1 MGAASWDRPDQG
13 QDEQQLTA
21 DAANSVLAPDPRPND
36 AIRSW
41 LARGIHTF
49 GIDPR
54 RLGGRGHARRV
65 LGEDSRL
72 ASGSAGGWRD
82 LGSALQRHTIHNG
95 LTHLS
100 PEEREVV
107 NLAYLEGRSNPQIAA
122 TLGVSVSTVRRRLW
136 LALDHL
142 DEYVRRTGTWVSAI
156 LLLGLVYA
164 IDRSTRLGRWVSAV
178 PSADWPHKLA
188 AAVAVGTVTA
198 AGVGLVAAN
207 LHSSTSKH
215 SSPPATARLI
225 PSLPG
230 VTKSSLANLQPI
242 TPSTVAPI
250 TPIAAAPV
258 TQVTAAPPKGI
269 TTATKATKATKA
281 TNAGPGATDE
291 QSGEGDSTSE
301 ESGDADDT
309 SPVVTAKSP
318 STQGST
324 ASRSS
329 RDHSRVVAEEGRSD
343 I

>member
-1 MGAASWDRPDQG
+1 VGTASWERPDHG
-13 QDEQQLTA
+13 RDEEQVTA
-21 DAANSVLAPDPRPND
+21 DAANSVLSSDPRPND

-72 ASGSAGGWRD
+72 ASGDAGGWRD
-82 LGSALQRHTIHNG
+82 LGSALERHTIHNG

-164 IDRSTRLGRWVSAV
+164 IDRSTRLVRWASAV

-198 AGVGLVAAN
+198 AGVGLVVAN
-207 LHSSTSKH
+207 QHSSTAKH
-215 SSPPATARLI
+215 SSPPATAGLI
-225 PSLPG
+225 PTLPG
-230 VTKSSLANLQPI
+230 VTKSSMANLRPI
-242 TPSTVAPI
+242 TPSTAAPI
-250 TPIAAAPV
+250 TPTTVASV
-258 TQVTAAPPKGI
+258 TQIAAAPPKGA
-269 TTATKATKATKA
+269 TTATKATKPIKAGAGA
-281 TNAGPGATDE
+281 TNQ
-291 QSGEGDSTSE
+291 QSGQVGSTSE
-301 ESGDADDT
+301 QDGDADDT
-309 SPVVTAKSP
+309 SPVVTVKSP
-318 STQGST
+318 SKRGST
-324 ASRSS
+324 ADRSVRNHP
-329 RDHSRVVAEEGRSD
+329 RDITQEGRSD
-343 I
+343 T